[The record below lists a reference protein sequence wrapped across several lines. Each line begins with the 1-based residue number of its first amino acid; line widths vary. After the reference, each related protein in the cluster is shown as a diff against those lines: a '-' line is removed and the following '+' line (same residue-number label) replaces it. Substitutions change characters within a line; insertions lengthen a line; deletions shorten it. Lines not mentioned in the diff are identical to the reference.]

1 MPGLCTDPR
10 AVIFMFSEAE
20 VRRMKDKSAL
30 LSVCLTGAPMLPRI
44 RIKGATIVSMD
55 PKIGIIDRGDL
66 LIDGGKIIAVGK
78 NVGSWAVTEI
88 KGHGMIAMPG
98 FVNGHIH
105 LWQTALRG
113 IAVDWTVDEY
123 FGALIGKLVG
133 RYTPDDVYI
142 GNLIGALDQMNSGI
156 TTLFD
161 WCHIVNT
168 PAHADAAVDALKEAQ
183 IRALFAYGTPM
194 TLFGTKEPHPADAK
208 RMRKERLASRDALVT
223 MALAIRG
230 TDFAPGTAEAD
241 IRLARELGLIASF
254 HVACLKHGPRL
265 QSMVDLAKQNLLGED
280 VNLVHANFLTDDEF
294 RAAAN
299 NGSSVS
305 ITPEVEMHMG
315 LGLPPTGAAL
325 KAGVRM
331 NIGTDV
337 VTGVS
342 TDMFTQ
348 MRFLM
353 QTQRALTNE
362 TFHRQETMPDKL
374 AIKAR
379 DVLELATIK
388 AARCFGLDTR
398 IGSLTPGKEADV
410 ILLRKTDINM
420 RAVPDPIAAIVLHA
434 GVANVDTVIVGGN
447 IVKRDGKL
455 TYGDL
460 SRRIAEL
467 ERSSERL
474 YSGYTSESSAA

>member
-1 MPGLCTDPR
+1 
-10 AVIFMFSEAE
+10 
-20 VRRMKDKSAL
+20 
-30 LSVCLTGAPMLPRI
+30 MLPRI

-55 PKIGIIDRGDL
+55 PKVGILETGDL

-78 NVGSWAVTEI
+78 DVGSWAVIEI

-113 IAVDWTVDEY
+113 IAVDWTVDQY
-123 FGALIGKLVG
+123 FSALIGKLVG
-133 RYTPDDVYI
+133 LYTPEDVYI
-142 GNLIGALDQMNSGI
+142 GNLVGALDQMNSGI

-194 TLFGTKEPHPADAK
+194 TLFGTKEPHPIDAR
-208 RMRKERLASRDALVT
+208 RMRKERLTSGDALVT

-254 HVACLKHGPRL
+254 HVACLKHGPRS
-265 QSMVDLAKQNLLGED
+265 QSMVDLSQQNLLGED
-280 VNLVHANFLTDDEF
+280 VNLVHANFLTDEEF
-294 RAAAN
+294 RAVAN
-299 NGSSVS
+299 TGSNIS

-315 LGLPPTGAAL
+315 LGLPPTRAAL
-325 KAGVRM
+325 AARVPI

-353 QTQRALTNE
+353 QTHRALTND
-362 TFHRQETMPDKL
+362 TFHERETMPDKL

-388 AARCFGLDTR
+388 AAQCFGLDR
-398 IGSLTPGKEADV
+398 KIGSLSPGKEADV
-410 ILLRKTDINM
+410 VLLRRTDINM
-420 RAVPDPIAAIVLHA
+420 RAVPDPVAAIVLHA
-434 GVANVDTVIVGGN
+434 GVGNVDTVIVGGN

-455 TYGDL
+455 IYGDL

-474 YSGYTSESSAA
+474 YSGSASKTSAA

>member
-1 MPGLCTDPR
+1 
-10 AVIFMFSEAE
+10 
-20 VRRMKDKSAL
+20 
-30 LSVCLTGAPMLPRI
+30 MLPRI

-55 PKIGIIDRGDL
+55 PTLGIIDSGDL
-66 LIDGGKIIAVGK
+66 LIDDGKIVAVGR

-88 KGHGMIAMPG
+88 NGRDMIAMPG

-105 LWQTALRG
+105 LWQSALRG
-113 IAVDWTVDEY
+113 IAADWTLDHY
-123 FGALIGKLVG
+123 FSMLIGKVVG
-133 RYTPDDVYI
+133 LYTPHDAYI
-142 GNLIGALDQMNSGI
+142 GNLVGALDQINSGV

-168 PAHADAAVDALKEAQ
+168 PAHADAAVDALQESR
-183 IRALFAYGTPM
+183 IRAVFAYGTPM
-194 TLFGTKEPHPADAK
+194 TLFGTKEPHPIDAR
-208 RMRKERLASRDALVT
+208 RMRQERLASRDALVT

-241 IRLARELGLIASF
+241 IRFARELGLIASF
-254 HVACLKHGPRL
+254 HVACAKHGPRP
-265 QSMVDLAKQNLLGED
+265 QSMQSLAQQNLLGED
-280 VNLVHANFLTDDEF
+280 INLVHANFLTDDEF
-294 RAAAN
+294 RVIAD
-299 NGSSVS
+299 NGASVS
-305 ITPEVEMHMG
+305 ITPEVEMQMG

-325 KAGVRM
+325 AAGVRL

-353 QTQRALTNE
+353 QTQRALTNDG
-362 TFHRQETMPDKL
+362 FHKREAMPDEL

-379 DVLELATIK
+379 DTLELVTIK
-388 AARCFGLDTR
+388 AARCFGLDDQ
-398 IGSLTPGKEADV
+398 IGSLAPGKAADV
-410 ILLRKTDINM
+410 VLLRKSDINM
-420 RAVPDPIAAIVLHA
+420 RATPDPIAAIVLHA

-447 IVKRDGKL
+447 IVKRNGKL
-455 TYGDL
+455 TYSDL
-460 SRRIAEL
+460 ARRLTEL

-474 YSGYTSESSAA
+474 RAGFGYNASAA